1 MGILRVAHEKWL
13 TGSFAAP
20 HGRGDEVW
28 ARLAVTEQN
37 KLGVNLPT
45 PTRVGLWLACL
56 RISVMFFFSCRSET
70 KSIQFL
76 PGDHGG
82 GGGSDSGGDGG
93 GRAEP
98 SKRTALAGFV
108 GRLRP
113 PCRRRPVAASLS
125 PPCLVISID
134 VCLFLPYLRPQHFMN
149 CW

>member
-82 GGGSDSGGDGG
+82 GGSGGAAAVAEAATAAAMAEGVRSRPSARPSLASWVDSGLRADGD
-93 GRAEP
+93 P
-98 SKRTALAGFV
+98 SRQVYPLHV
-108 GRLRP
+108 
-113 PCRRRPVAASLS
+113 
-125 PPCLVISID
+125 
-134 VCLFLPYLRPQHFMN
+134 
-149 CW
+149 